1 MDLASTRAFRR
12 VSRTA
17 RKTKGTSIMNFKQA
31 LVAIAM
37 TVAATTAQAQTVY
50 KVGSTPTGTPFTFLD
65 PKTNTI
71 QGMMVDVIEE
81 IGKDAGFKV
90 EIQPMQFSALIAAL
104 TSGKIDIISA
114 AMYGSAERAKIVD
127 FSKDV
132 YAYGEGIVVPA
143 TDTKDYTGVDDL
155 KGKKMGA
162 QIGTRY
168 VDHMKNSGVFAE
180 VNAYDSLPDIMRDV
194 ANGRLD
200 VGTGDY
206 PILAYNIA
214 QGRFPQLRLV
224 KSYKPAV
231 PGPIN
236 IAVKQG
242 NAELLAKINTS
253 LDNMKKDGR
262 FDAILKKWGL

>member
-1 MDLASTRAFRR
+1 MFTMRI
-12 VSRTA
+12 
-17 RKTKGTSIMNFKQA
+17 KTMLIA
-31 LVAIAM
+31 VAM
-37 TVAATTAQAQTVY
+37 LGAAVTAQAQTVY
-50 KVGSTPTGTPFTFLD
+50 KTGSTPTGVPFTFLD
-65 PKTNTI
+65 AKTNTI

-90 EIQPMQFSALIAAL
+90 EIQPMQFSTLIAAL

-114 AMYGSAERAKIVD
+114 AMTASPERAKVVD

-132 YAYGEGIVVPA
+132 YAYGEGLVVPA
-143 TDTKDYTGVDDL
+143 KDGTAYGGVTDL
-155 KGKKMGA
+155 KGKKVGA

-168 VDHMKNSGVFAE
+168 LDFLKAQSGAAE
-180 VNAYDSLPDIMRDV
+180 VIAYESLPDIMRDV

-200 VGTGDY
+200 AGVGDY
-206 PILAYNIA
+206 PILGYNLA
-214 QGRFPQLRLV
+214 QGSFPQLRLV
-224 KSYKPAV
+224 TTYKAGLV
-231 PGPIN
+231 GPIN

-242 NAELLAKINTS
+242 NKEVLAKINAS

>member
-1 MDLASTRAFRR
+1 MLFR
-12 VSRTA
+12 
-17 RKTKGTSIMNFKQA
+17 KA
-31 LVAIAM
+31 LIAAAM
-37 TVAATTAQAQTVY
+37 MVAATASQAQTVY

-81 IGKDAGFKV
+81 VAKDAGFKV
-90 EIQPMQFSALIAAL
+90 EIQPLQFSTLIASL

-114 AMYGSAERAKIVD
+114 AMYGSPERAKVVD
-127 FSKDV
+127 FSQDV
-132 YAYGEGIVVPA
+132 YAYGEGLVVPA
-143 TDTKDYTGVDDL
+143 TDTKDYVGVDDL
-155 KGKKMGA
+155 KGKKIGA

-168 VDHMKNSGVFAE
+168 VDYMKNSGVFSE

-194 ANGRLD
+194 SNGRLD
-200 VGTGDY
+200 AGTGDY
-206 PILAYNIA
+206 PILAYNLA

-224 KSYKPAV
+224 KSYKAAV

-242 NAELLAKINTS
+242 NTELMGKINAS
-253 LDNMKKDGR
+253 LANMKKDGR